1 MKIQAENK
9 RTYNRNRKEAI
20 NYQIGDI
27 VAVRRTQSG
36 PGLKI
41 CPKFLGLY
49 KVIGALRH
57 ARYIVEK
64 VGNHEGPKR
73 TSTAADYMKR
83 WPRNHPWDSDVDLP
97 EEREI
102 NDVDGIEGD
111 AIVSMAECG
120 TSGCNGLADFGRDRD
135 VTNMKHIYNDHVN
148 TDMSFKDFDKLCR
161 ICWQQKYGFVVIDTD
176 SAISNGRY
184 RKGFNDFVSSTYD
197 NNNSELKNR
206 EIIAKK
212 IAQTSDSIRKKYHAM
227 KTGKMEEDI
236 ALERHFKPIVEPL
249 KQIVENTVENNEVES
264 AISKNESY
272 FPEKKIRLT
281 PKRKRSNAT
290 SPITASTPIKSALK
304 RSHTIPSTL
313 NETPKFVQQRNFLS
327 RERSHSHSIEDV
339 FDTADEPLVTSIRQK
354 LQTSEGWKT
363 LQTHYGPLG
372 QKYLGAVL
380 SGKKSI
386 NIDSVYGVYFN
397 DNGTMTGNKRV
408 DLDKNDNILIDG
420 KKYLG
425 TVGLYEL
432 IFMRFPDESSYTDT
446 DKKNYKSILM
456 ATNAHK
462 RDYNSQNQVK
472 SNKGHKYKNIIAP
485 VLSKKIGQGIPY
497 AVTLNNNKIDYVYWD
512 DPNELVNRLRLLEAS
527 RYAGHNAHD
536 NEILSIIEELCEVGL
551 IIN

>member
-1 MKIQAENK
+1 M
-9 RTYNRNRKEAI
+9 
-20 NYQIGDI
+20 
-27 VAVRRTQSG
+27 
-36 PGLKI
+36 
-41 CPKFLGLY
+41 
-49 KVIGALRH
+49 
-57 ARYIVEK
+57 
-64 VGNHEGPKR
+64 
-73 TSTAADYMKR
+73 
-83 WPRNHPWDSDVDLP
+83 
-97 EEREI
+97 
-102 NDVDGIEGD
+102 
-111 AIVSMAECG
+111 
-120 TSGCNGLADFGRDRD
+120 
-135 VTNMKHIYNDHVN
+135 
-148 TDMSFKDFDKLCR
+148 
-161 ICWQQKYGFVVIDTD
+161 
-176 SAISNGRY
+176 
-184 RKGFNDFVSSTYD
+184 

-249 KQIVENTVENNEVES
+249 KQIVENTVGNNEVES

-272 FPEKKIRLT
+272 FPEKKDVLTPKQKRLITASPISLPEEKEESRSTPKRNRLINTSLISLLGEEDESRLT
-281 PKRKRSNAT
+281 PKQKRSNAT
-290 SPITASTPIKSALK
+290 LPITASTPIKSALK

-313 NETPKFVQQRNFLS
+313 NETPKFAQQRNFSS

-339 FDTADEPLVTSIRQK
+339 FDIADKPLVTSIRQK

-397 DNGTMTGNKRV
+397 DNGTMIGNKRV

-420 KKYLG
+420 KKYPG

-446 DKKNYKSILM
+446 DKENYKSILM

-497 AVTLNNNKIDYVYWD
+497 AVTLNNNKIDYVHWD
-512 DPNELVNRLRLLEAS
+512 DPNELVDRLRLLEAS

-536 NEILSIIEELCEVGL
+536 NEILSIIEELREVGL